1 MLLRGR
7 TRKLEESKASGWQA
21 PSNPGA
27 RLLGCCLLA
36 HAAVA
41 ATAGAPEFPHRPIR
55 LIASGVGGTGD
66 FTARLIGPHLTSR
79 LGQPVVVDNRPGG
92 VVPGQILVEA
102 QPDGH
107 TLMLT
112 GAVTWLSPFMRTS
125 VPFDPVRDFA
135 PIMLAIQSP
144 NVLVV
149 HPSLPV
155 KTVKDLVELAKQ
167 KPGELNMASSGIGNS
182 NHLAGAI
189 FSAMAGV
196 DITVIPYKGAQLA
209 LNDVIGGRVQLMF
222 ATANASKGHLAAGR
236 LRAVGVTTAQ
246 PTRLMPGLPTIASAG
261 LPGYES
267 AATIGAFTRAGTPPA
282 VIGLLHREIAQFLQR
297 PDITERLFNAGID
310 VVASTPQEFAELI
323 RTEMKVKGKIIRDAG
338 IRMN

>member
-1 MLLRGR
+1 VP
-7 TRKLEESKASGWQA
+7 ADY
-21 PSNPGA
+21 
-27 RLLGCCLLA
+27 
-36 HAAVA
+36 
-41 ATAGAPEFPHRPIR
+41 PHRPIR
-55 LIASGVGGTGD
+55 LVVSGVGGTGD
-66 FTARLIGPHLTSR
+66 FTARLLAPHLTSR

-92 VVPGQILVEA
+92 VIPGQILMEA

-112 GAVTWLSPFMRTS
+112 GAVTWLSPFMRS
-125 VPFDPVRDFA
+125 AVPFDPVRDFA

-155 KTVKDLVELAKQ
+155 KSVQDLVRLAKQ
-167 KPGELNMASSGIGNS
+167 KPGTLNMASSGIGNS

-189 FSAMAGV
+189 FSAMSGV

-209 LNDVIGGRVQLMF
+209 LNDVIGARVQLMF
-222 ATANASKGHLAAGR
+222 ATANASKGHIAAGR
-236 LRAVGVTTAQ
+236 LRALGVTTAQ
-246 PTRLMPGLPTIASAG
+246 PTRLMPELPTIASAG

-267 AATIGAFTRAGTPPA
+267 AATIGAFTRAGTPAA
-282 VIGLLHREIAQFLQR
+282 VIAMLNREMAQFLQR
-297 PDITERLFNAGID
+297 PDTVERLFNAGVE
-310 VVASTPQEFAELI
+310 VVASTPQEFAQMI

-338 IRMN
+338 IRMD